1 MLGVHVSV
9 KFGQGQRRDSVSSPE
24 KPRCLAH
31 VTSSIKPQRVPHP
44 CRVLCDR
51 VGILTLS
58 RQFES
63 LGKPKSKFPSVR
75 RAAQALGWL
84 HPLLSTV
91 FFLAIVLA
99 GSTAN
104 ARTELTVEELKARVS
119 AANVGEKAK
128 ICLEIAEMQLNA
140 ADKQYTAD
148 DIEKAQTS
156 LTDVVAFSELARDYS
171 LQSHKHQKQTEIAI
185 RSMTRKLNDLLHVVG
200 REEQA
205 PLKEAIKHL
214 ERVRDDLLL
223 AMFPKGA
230 K

>member
-1 MLGVHVSV
+1 
-9 KFGQGQRRDSVSSPE
+9 
-24 KPRCLAH
+24 
-31 VTSSIKPQRVPHP
+31 
-44 CRVLCDR
+44 
-51 VGILTLS
+51 
-58 RQFES
+58 
-63 LGKPKSKFPSVR
+63 LGKPKSKFPSVY

-84 HPLLSTV
+84 RLLQSTV

-104 ARTELTVEELKARVS
+104 ARTDLTVEELKARVS
-119 AANVGEKAK
+119 SANVAEKAK
-128 ICLEIAEMQLNA
+128 ICLEIAEKQLSA

-148 DIEKAQTS
+148 EIEKAQTS

-171 LQSHKHQKQTEIAI
+171 VQSHKHQKQTEIAI
-185 RSMTRKLNDLLHVVG
+185 RSMSRKLNDLLHVVG
-200 REEQA
+200 REEQG

>member
-9 KFGQGQRRDSVSSPE
+9 EFAKGQRRDSVSLPE
-24 KPRCLAH
+24 KPRCPVRA
-31 VTSSIKPQRVPHP
+31 TSAIKPQRVPHP
-44 CRVLCDR
+44 CRVLCER
-51 VGILTLS
+51 VRLLTFS
-58 RQFES
+58 RFIIS
-63 LGKPKSKFPSVR
+63 GNPKSRGSYAYRSPRSPSLNSWLRVLD
-75 RAAQALGWL
+75 AL
-84 HPLLSTV
+84 LLM
-91 FFLAIVLA
+91 FLAA
-99 GSTAN
+99 GLAN
-104 ARTELTVEELKARVS
+104 ARTEPTVEELKARVS
-119 AANVGEKAK
+119 TANVGEKAK

-140 ADKQYTAD
+140 ADRQYTAD

>member
-9 KFGQGQRRDSVSSPE
+9 ECVESSRRDSVSLS
-24 KPRCLAH
+24 ANG
-31 VTSSIKPQRVPHP
+31 TGSAIKPPRVPHP

-51 VGILTLS
+51 VGILTFS
-58 RQFES
+58 RFIFS
-63 LGKPKSKFPSVR
+63 GKPKSNGSYAYRSPRAPSLNSWLR
-75 RAAQALGWL
+75 LLEALL
-84 HPLLSTV
+84 
-91 FFLAIVLA
+91 IVLVA
-99 GSTAN
+99 GWAN
-104 ARTELTVEELKARVS
+104 AHTEPTIEELKARVS

-148 DIEKAQTS
+148 DIEKAQAS

-171 LQSHKHQKQTEIAI
+171 VQSHKHQKQTEIAI

-200 REEQA
+200 REEQG
-205 PLKEAIKHL
+205 PLKDAIKHL